1 MRNFKCLKDQKLSKL
16 ILSEYGADITY
27 STVMKLIR
35 NKDVKVNSKR
45 VSKDVALVV
54 GDFVE
59 VYYNGEE
66 KSYTPVFNERG
77 VLIFNKPPTI
87 TSEDF
92 EALLQKTFGDIK
104 LCHRLDRNTS
114 GLLVF
119 ASDNKAYEELLLAFK
134 NRTVDKYY
142 IAEVYGKF
150 SVKKARLTAY
160 LYKDAKNSQVK
171 IYDSLVKGSQ
181 KIITEYEVIEERE
194 NTSVLSVKLITGKT
208 HQIRAHL
215 AHVGHFIVGDGKYGD
230 IKINKALNVKRQKLT
245 AYKLKFNFEKD
256 SFLYPLN
263 GVEVILPNH

>member
-1 MRNFKCLKDQKLSKL
+1 MRDFKCLKNQKLSKL

-45 VSKDVALVV
+45 VSKDVTVEI
-54 GDFVE
+54 GDSVE

-66 KSYTPVFNERG
+66 KAYAPVFNECG
-77 VLIFNKPPTI
+77 VLVFNKPPTI

-92 EALLQKTFGDIK
+92 EALLKKTFGDIK

-119 ASDNKAYEELLLAFK
+119 ASDNKAYEELLSAFK
-134 NRTVDKYY
+134 HRTIDKFYL
-142 IAEVYGKF
+142 AEVYGKLA
-150 SVKKARLTAY
+150 VKKARLTAY
-160 LYKDAKNSQVK
+160 LYKDEKNSQVK
-171 IYDSLVKGSQ
+171 IYDNLVKGSQ
-181 KIITEYEVIEERE
+181 KIITEYEVVEERE
-194 NTSVLSVKLITGKT
+194 NTSLLSVKLITGKT

-230 IKINKALNVKRQKLT
+230 VKINKALNIKRQKLT

-256 SFLYPLN
+256 SYLYPLN
-263 GVEVILPNH
+263 GVEVILP

>member
-1 MRNFKCLKDQKLSKL
+1 MRDFKCLKNQKLSKL
-16 ILSEYGADITY
+16 ILSEYGAEITY

-45 VSKDVALVV
+45 VSKDVTVEI
-54 GDFVE
+54 GDNVE

-66 KSYTPVFNERG
+66 KAYAPVFNECG
-77 VLIFNKPPTI
+77 VLVFNKPPTI

-92 EALLQKTFGDIK
+92 EALLKKTFGDIK

-119 ASDNKAYEELLLAFK
+119 ASDNKAYEELLSAFK
-134 NRTVDKYY
+134 HRTIDKFYL
-142 IAEVYGKF
+142 AEVYGKLA
-150 SVKKARLTAY
+150 VKKARLTAY
-160 LYKDAKNSQVK
+160 LYKDEKNSQVK

-181 KIITEYEVIEERE
+181 KIITEYEVVEERE
-194 NTSVLSVKLITGKT
+194 NTSLLSVKLITGKT

-230 IKINKALNVKRQKLT
+230 VKINKALNIKRQKLT

-256 SFLYPLN
+256 SYLYPLN
-263 GVEVILPNH
+263 GVEVILP

>member
-1 MRNFKCLKDQKLSKL
+1 MRDFKCLKNQKLSKL
-16 ILSEYGADITY
+16 ILSEYGANITY

-45 VSKDVALVV
+45 VSKDVTVEI
-54 GDFVE
+54 GDNVE

-66 KSYTPVFNERG
+66 KAYAPVFNECG
-77 VLIFNKPPTI
+77 VLVFNKPPTI

-92 EALLQKTFGDIK
+92 EALLKKTFGDIK

-119 ASDNKAYEELLLAFK
+119 ASDNKAYEELLSAFK
-134 NRTVDKYY
+134 HRTIDKFYL
-142 IAEVYGKF
+142 AEVYGKLA
-150 SVKKARLTAY
+150 VKKARLTAY
-160 LYKDAKNSQVK
+160 LYKDEKNSQVK
-171 IYDSLVKGSQ
+171 IYDNLVKGSQ
-181 KIITEYEVIEERE
+181 KIITEYEVVEERE
-194 NTSVLSVKLITGKT
+194 NTSLLSVKLITGKT

-230 IKINKALNVKRQKLT
+230 VKINKALNIKRQKLT

-256 SFLYPLN
+256 SYLYPLN
-263 GVEVILPNH
+263 GVEVIVP

>member
-1 MRNFKCLKDQKLSKL
+1 MRDFKCLKNQKLSKL

-45 VSKDVALVV
+45 VSKDVTVEI
-54 GDFVE
+54 GDNVE

-66 KSYTPVFNERG
+66 KAYAPVFNECG
-77 VLIFNKPPTI
+77 VLVFNKPPTI

-92 EALLQKTFGDIK
+92 EALLKKTFGDIK

-119 ASDNKAYEELLLAFK
+119 ASDNKAYEELLSAFK
-134 NRTVDKYY
+134 RRTIDKFYL
-142 IAEVYGKF
+142 AEVYGKLA
-150 SVKKARLTAY
+150 VKKARLTAY
-160 LYKDAKNSQVK
+160 LYKDEKNSQVK
-171 IYDSLVKGSQ
+171 IYDNLVKGSQ
-181 KIITEYEVIEERE
+181 KIITEYEVVEERE
-194 NTSVLSVKLITGKT
+194 NTSLLSVKLITGKT

-230 IKINKALNVKRQKLT
+230 VKINKALNIKRQKLT

-256 SFLYPLN
+256 SYLYPLN
-263 GVEVILPNH
+263 GVEVILP